1 VCGLSLATTRKEFR
15 VEIVDVAEGVCCCLC
30 VVAAFYSAAP
40 VLFNFTQ
47 RFPSNITSL
56 AVPLTVPLLLHSE
69 SVLLFIL
76 LLLEFLVSVSNE
88 S

>member
-1 VCGLSLATTRKEFR
+1 VCGLSLTTTRKEFR
-15 VEIVDVAEGVCCCLC
+15 VEIVNVAEGVCCCLS
-30 VVAAFYSAAP
+30 VLARFYTAAP
-40 VLFNFTQ
+40 VLFYFTK
-47 RFPSNITSL
+47 RFPSKITS
-56 AVPLTVPLLLHSE
+56 LTVPLLLHSE